1 MLRGTPHRPSHLH
14 SEHGSHGPA
23 GQRASGPAG
32 QRHDYCSMGPN
43 ERRRLSRRRSGASR
57 DRLANRWQRA
67 GPQRSRGLLWAQT
80 PMTPP
85 TITPLAL
92 DGEKTRPSDDA
103 VAADLSIEVVHP
115 TAVTATSRR
124 GMNQRNNGPLLPTC
138 HARITST
145 LWIQAL
151 EIAHVR
157 TPRVRV
163 LDRCR
168 VNRPSLNTIS
178 VLEHDHSGVA
188 SRERRC
194 RGHVRT
200 FGGPK
205 GPGHTLTSISAL
217 VSRSS
222 VRSC

>member
-1 MLRGTPHRPSHLH
+1 
-14 SEHGSHGPA
+14 
-23 GQRASGPAG
+23 
-32 QRHDYCSMGPN
+32 
-43 ERRRLSRRRSGASR
+43 
-57 DRLANRWQRA
+57 
-67 GPQRSRGLLWAQT
+67 
-80 PMTPP
+80 MTPP
-85 TITPLAL
+85 TITTLAL
-92 DGEKTRPSDDA
+92 DGEETRPSDDA
-103 VAADLSIEVVHP
+103 VAAHLSIEVVHP

-157 TPRVRV
+157 APRVRV
-163 LDRCR
+163 LDCCR
-168 VNRPSLNTIS
+168 VNRPYLNTIS

-222 VRSC
+222 ARSCSPSCNSRWAPGITMTPGCRESSAQNDGAAASIRMVFIPPPPPSRNDP